1 MASLSVHFAGVDFA
15 NPIVLASGIMGITA
29 SSLIKVAHEGEL
41 GGVTTKSIW
50 LTPHQ
55 GHKNPVM
62 LGTEH
67 YFINAVG
74 VPDAGIEK
82 AKEELTV
89 YKDNT
94 SVPLIANV
102 IASSETDYGLIT
114 EAISELK
121 PDLIEVNISCP
132 NIEDEFGKPLACSRV
147 KAAEVTKICKS
158 KTDIPVIIKMSPNVE
173 DHVAIARACEDAG
186 ADGLCCF
193 NTFGPGMLID
203 LESRM
208 PVLANKVGGVSGP
221 GIKPLVLKMVNDI
234 YKAVKIPI
242 IGTGG
247 VLTGKDAL
255 EMMMCGATLVG
266 VGTMLYYYDIKGF
279 VDMATEMN
287 EWLDKHNIKNITEI
301 IGTLKR

>member
-1 MASLSVHFAGVDFA
+1 MASLSVNFAGVLFQ
-15 NPIVLASGIMGITA
+15 NPIVLASGIMGITG
-29 SSLIKVAHEGEL
+29 SSLLRVARAGV

-50 LTPHQ
+50 LTAHE

-62 LGTEH
+62 VGTPH

-74 VPDAGIEK
+74 VPDAGIQK
-82 AKEELTV
+82 AKEEITF
-89 YKDNT
+89 YKKHTN
-94 SVPLIANV
+94 VPLIANI
-102 IASSETDYGLIT
+102 IASSEIDYGLIT

-132 NIEDEFGKPLACSRV
+132 NIEDELGKPLACSRI
-147 KAAEVTKICKS
+147 KAYEVTQICKS
-158 KTDIPVIIKMSPNVE
+158 KTHIPVIVKMSPNVE
-173 DHVAIARACEDAG
+173 DYVGIAQSCQDAG

-193 NTFGPGMLID
+193 NTFGPGMMID

-208 PVLANKVGGVSGP
+208 PILANKVGGVSGP

-234 YKAVKIPI
+234 YKAVSIPI

-255 EMMMCGATLVG
+255 EMMVCGATLVG
-266 VGTMLYYYDIKGF
+266 VGTMVYYYDIQGF
-279 VDMATEMN
+279 ETMYQEMK
-287 EWLDKHNIKNITEI
+287 EWLETHNIQNITEI
-301 IGTLKR
+301 IGTLQR

>member
-1 MASLSVHFAGVDFA
+1 MANLSVHFAGVNFS

-29 SSLIKVAHEGEL
+29 SSLLYVANTGNI

-74 VPDAGIEK
+74 VPDAGIQK
-82 AKEELTV
+82 AKEELLI
-89 YKDNT
+89 YKKNT
-94 SVPLIANV
+94 NKPLIANI

-114 EAISELK
+114 EAITELQ

-132 NIEDEFGKPLACSRV
+132 NIEDELGKPLACSRI

-158 KTDIPVIIKMSPNVE
+158 KTHIPLIIKMSPNVE
-173 DHVAIARACEDAG
+173 DPVSIAKACQDAG

-193 NTFGPGMLID
+193 NTFGPGMIID
-203 LESRM
+203 LETRM
-208 PVLANKVGGVSGP
+208 PILANKVGGVSGP
-221 GIKPLVLKMVNDI
+221 AIKPLVLKMVNDI
-234 YKAVKIPI
+234 YKAVNIPI

-247 VLTGKDAL
+247 VLTGKDVL

-266 VGTMLYYYDIKGF
+266 VGTMLYYYDIQGF
-279 VDMATEMN
+279 TKMIDEMN
-287 EWLDKHNIKNITEI
+287 QWLDKHNIKNISEI
-301 IGTLKR
+301 IGTLNR

>member
-1 MASLSVHFAGVDFA
+1 MASLSVQFAGVDFA

-29 SSLIKVAHEGEL
+29 SSLIHVAEKGKI

-50 LTPHQ
+50 LNAHQ

-82 AKEELTV
+82 AKEELSI
-89 YKDNT
+89 YKNST
-94 SVPLIANV
+94 RVPLIANV
-102 IASSETDYGLIT
+102 IASSEMDYGLIT
-114 EAISELK
+114 EAITALE

-132 NIEDEFGKPLACSRV
+132 NIEDEFGKPLACSRI

-158 KTDIPVIIKMSPNVE
+158 KTHIPVVVKMSPNVE
-173 DHVAIARACEDAG
+173 NPVSIAKACEDAG

-208 PVLANKVGGVSGP
+208 PILANKVGGVSGP

-234 YKAVKIPI
+234 YKAVDIPI

-266 VGTMLYYYDIKGF
+266 VGTMIYYYDIQGF
-279 VDMATEMN
+279 VDMITEMN
-287 EWLDKHNIKNITEI
+287 QWLDEHNIKSVTEI
-301 IGTLKR
+301 IGTLNR